1 MLIEKIKNDR
11 DIARKSGNSSEVYV
25 LGTLIGEIETAV
37 IRGNVKSD
45 SDVVAIVK
53 KFIDGVEETLEY
65 SVPADVESV
74 EKLHAEMEIY
84 LRYVP
89 KQMTNAEIEMAVNA
103 CISSNPDFKLGQVM
117 AYMKKHFAG
126 TYDGKIASEIAKEMM

>member
-11 DIARKSGNSSEVYV
+11 DIARKAGNSSEVYV

-53 KFIDGVEETLEY
+53 KFIDGVEESMGYAVDQPGWEY
-65 SVPADVESV
+65 GKLCVER
-74 EKLHAEMEIY
+74 EIY

-126 TYDGKIASEIAKEMM
+126 TYDGKIASEIAKEML

>member
-11 DIARKSGNSSEVYV
+11 EIARKAGNSSEVYT

-37 IRGNVKSD
+37 LRGNVKSD